1 MAIFDNIK
9 NVFTRTKP
17 EPVKQTKEAPVV
29 YYNSLGV
36 DYQQKTRYDQLAT
49 EGYSENAIVKKC
61 IDLISNNASRVA
73 IELYRGD
80 QLVEEHPLLDL
91 LYNPNPVQGQVEF
104 FTSLYSYLLISGNSY
119 ILESG
124 AENTPPYHL
133 HCAW

>member
-9 NVFTRTKP
+9 NIFVKP
-17 EPVKQTKEAPVV
+17 QEIKKVKEAPVV

-49 EGYSENAIVKKC
+49 EGYTENAIVKKC

-80 QLVEEHPLLDL
+80 QIVEEHPLLIYYTIQIQYRDK
-91 LYNPNPVQGQVEF
+91 
-104 FTSLYSYLLISGNSY
+104 
-119 ILESG
+119 
-124 AENTPPYHL
+124 
-133 HCAW
+133 